1 MRQRVVDAG
10 TIIAA
15 VGAALLIASLFV
27 EWYDP
32 AGTGWQVFE
41 VVDILLAAIALGTVA
56 LLLGAGRPAD
66 RGEDAPSWA
75 PLLALAA
82 VAVVA
87 VQLIDLPPAARE
99 TDRATGAWLA
109 LAGALLLAA
118 GALLRH
124 SRISISVDVHQRDTR
139 RRVPAVDRREE
150 QGPAAPPA
158 GPAGHS
164 GAVRHD
170 PQRTQPLEALDPE
183 ERPPE
188 E

>member
-10 TIIAA
+10 TILAA

-27 EWYDP
+27 EWYDV

-41 VVDILLAAIALGTVA
+41 VLDILLVALALATVA
-56 LLLGAGRPAD
+56 LLVGAGRPAG
-66 RGEDAPSWA
+66 RGEDGPAWA
-75 PLLALAA
+75 PLLALAT
-82 VAVVA
+82 VAIVA
-87 VQLIDLPPAARE
+87 VQLIDPPPAARQ

-118 GALLRH
+118 GALLRQ
-124 SRISISVDVHQRDTR
+124 SRISISVDVHQRETR

-150 QGPAAPPA
+150 GPPGPTPGPP
-158 GPAGHS
+158 GHA
-164 GAVRHD
+164 GAVRPD
-170 PQRTQPLEALDPE
+170 PQRTQPLEALDPDD
-183 ERPPE
+183 RPPE

>member
-10 TIIAA
+10 TILAA

-41 VVDILLAAIALGTVA
+41 VVDILLAALALGTVA
-56 LLLGAGRPAD
+56 LLLGAGGRAD
-66 RGEDAPSWA
+66 RGEDAPPWA

-82 VAVVA
+82 VVVVA
-87 VQLIDLPPAARE
+87 VQLIDPPPAARE

-139 RRVPAVDRREE
+139 RRVPAVDRREDP
-150 QGPAAPPA
+150 GPPA
-158 GPAGHS
+158 GPPGHS
-164 GAVRHD
+164 GAVRRD
-170 PQRTQPLEALDPE
+170 PQRTQPLEALDPKD
-183 ERPPE
+183 RPPE

>member
-10 TIIAA
+10 TILAA

-27 EWYDP
+27 DWYDP

-41 VVDILLAAIALGTVA
+41 FVDVLLAAIALVTVA
-56 LLLGAGRPAD
+56 VLLGAGRAGD
-66 RGEDAPSWA
+66 AGDEAPSWA

-82 VAVVA
+82 VAIVA
-87 VQLIDLPPAARE
+87 VQLIDPPPAARE

-118 GALLRH
+118 GALLRR

-150 QGPAAPPA
+150 PAAPA
-158 GPAGHS
+158 GP
-164 GAVRHD
+164 VRRD
-170 PQRTQPLEALDPE
+170 PQRTQPLEALDPDD
-183 ERPPE
+183 RPRE
-188 E
+188 G

>member
-10 TIIAA
+10 TILAA
-15 VGAALLIASLFV
+15 IGAALLIASLFV

-56 LLLGAGRPAD
+56 LLVGAGRSAG

-75 PLLALAA
+75 PLLGLAA
-82 VAVVA
+82 VVVVA
-87 VQLIDLPPAARE
+87 VQLIDPPPAARE

-139 RRVPAVDRREE
+139 RRVPAVDRRDE
-150 QGPAAPPA
+150 PTPPA
-158 GPAGHS
+158 GPAGRA
-164 GAVRHD
+164 GAVRGD
-170 PQRTQPLEALDPE
+170 PQRTQPLEALDPDD
-183 ERPPE
+183 RPPE